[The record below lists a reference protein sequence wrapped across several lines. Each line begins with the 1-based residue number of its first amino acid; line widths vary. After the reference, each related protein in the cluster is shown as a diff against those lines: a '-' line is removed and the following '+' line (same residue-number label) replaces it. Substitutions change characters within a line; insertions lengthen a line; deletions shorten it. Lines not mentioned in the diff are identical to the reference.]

1 MVTFWTDYGPDESV
15 ELRMYECLRCGHH
28 WYEDCDASDY
38 PEYCPGC
45 GGELVDDEEAVD
57 DEGGV

>member
-1 MVTFWTDYGPDESV
+1 MMVNFMTSHAVFIGNT
-15 ELRMYECLRCGHH
+15 ELRPYECLCCGHF

-45 GGELVDDEEAVD
+45 GVELRD
-57 DEGGV
+57 DEGDV